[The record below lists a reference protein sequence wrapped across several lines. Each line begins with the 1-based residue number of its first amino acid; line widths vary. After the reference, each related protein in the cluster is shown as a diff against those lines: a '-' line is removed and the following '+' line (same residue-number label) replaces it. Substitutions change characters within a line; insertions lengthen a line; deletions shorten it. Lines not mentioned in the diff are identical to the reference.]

1 MFIKD
6 FSCELKTKP
15 TKLVLTVVALFTCV
29 SLLFVGYQLSQ
40 TEKTIFDRAI
50 KEENKA
56 KTKVTR
62 TPPEIVLNEMAQTEL
77 NSPSLDCAQ
86 VASSYKLL
94 GVVFNQ
100 NKLFALLEKLE
111 TGTALLINE
120 IGKEGLRLTNA
131 ELSSAGF
138 QHEQCQFTLSLN
150 NKELKAL

>member
-6 FSCELKTKP
+6 FSCEFKTKP
-15 TKLVLTVVALFTCV
+15 TKLLLIVVALFTCV

-40 TEKTIFDRAI
+40 TEKTIFDVFI
-50 KEENKA
+50 KEANKG
-56 KTKVTR
+56 KTKVIQTL
-62 TPPEIVLNEMAQTEL
+62 PDSVLKEMAQTEL
-77 NSPSLDCAQ
+77 SSPSPDCAQ
-86 VASSYKLL
+86 VAASYKLL

-100 NKLFALLEKLE
+100 NKLLALLEKLE

-138 QHEQCQFTLSLN
+138 QQEQCQFTLSLN
-150 NKELKAL
+150 NKELEVL